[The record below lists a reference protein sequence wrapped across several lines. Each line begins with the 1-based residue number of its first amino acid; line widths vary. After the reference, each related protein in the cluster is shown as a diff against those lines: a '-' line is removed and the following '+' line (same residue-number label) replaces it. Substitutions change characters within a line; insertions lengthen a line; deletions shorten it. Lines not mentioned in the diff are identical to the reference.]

1 MYIHF
6 DLDKH
11 FIEKLL
17 HGWGAACEDDG
28 SSWGANTTSVISD
41 RAREARLQINQHQ
54 KRNEFTPNGSSA
66 RGY

>member
-1 MYIHF
+1 MQEMLPHLNMALVVYIHF

-17 HGWGAACEDDG
+17 HGWGVAYEDDG

-41 RAREARLQINQHQ
+41 RALGGEATN
-54 KRNEFTPNGSSA
+54 
-66 RGY
+66 